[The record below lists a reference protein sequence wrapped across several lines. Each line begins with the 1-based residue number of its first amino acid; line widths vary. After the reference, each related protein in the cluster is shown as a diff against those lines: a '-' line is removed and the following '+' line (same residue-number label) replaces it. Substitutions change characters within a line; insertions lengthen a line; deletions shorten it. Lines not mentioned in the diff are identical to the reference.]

1 MATLQEISQSR
12 RKCGPALTFVTNLEK
27 LDLKSAPMASVTQ
40 AHRGDVSALVD
51 TGASVSVV
59 HRNVLYDMD
68 FIRSVGSGLEI
79 VASDV
84 PGRI

>member
-1 MATLQEISQSR
+1 
-12 RKCGPALTFVTNLEK
+12 
-27 LDLKSAPMASVTQ
+27 MASVTQ